1 MRTLTEWQS
10 KLALGPD
17 LPRPREMLTRSA
29 AEARE
34 FAEQLGVPV
43 VMKASGLSHKS
54 DQGGVR
60 VGVLGIEVPLH
71 WDRLAALGD
80 GTVLIA
86 EQVRGELELSLG
98 GTRDKQ
104 FGPVL
109 SIGIRGIPTELQ
121 PDVSYLRAPPAPG
134 ELEKAISRLRGA
146 ALLNGH
152 RGRRVVD
159 RAGLSGILDAI
170 SRLLIEDER
179 VLEVDCDPVIVSRGR
194 PVVADAQVVRRR

>member
-1 MRTLTEWQS
+1 VKTLTEWQS

-17 LPRPREMLTRSA
+17 LPRPREALTRSA
-29 AEARE
+29 AEARD
-34 FAEQLGVPV
+34 FADGLGVPV
-43 VMKASGLSHKS
+43 VMKASGLPHKS

-71 WDRLAALGD
+71 WDQLAALGD

-86 EQVRGELELSLG
+86 EQVRGELELILG
-98 GTRDKQ
+98 GIRDKQ

-109 SIGIRGIPTELQ
+109 SIGIGGIAAEVEA
-121 PDVSYLRAPPAPG
+121 DVSFLLAPPAPG

-146 ALLNGH
+146 LLLNGH

-159 RAGLSGILDAI
+159 RSGLSAILDAI
-170 SRLLIEDER
+170 GRLLIEDER
-179 VLEVDCDPVIVSRGR
+179 VLEVDCNPVIVSQGR
-194 PVVADAQVVRRR
+194 PVVVDALVVRRR

>member
-1 MRTLTEWQS
+1 VKTLTEWQS

-17 LPRPREMLTRSA
+17 LPRPREALTRSA
-29 AEARE
+29 AEARD
-34 FAEQLGVPV
+34 FADGLGVPV

-60 VGVLGIEVPLH
+60 VGVLGIEVPLY

-86 EQVRGELELSLG
+86 EQVRGELELILG
-98 GTRDKQ
+98 GIRDKQ

-109 SIGIRGIPTELQ
+109 SIGIGGIAAEVEA
-121 PDVSYLRAPPAPG
+121 DVSFLLAPPAPG

-146 ALLNGH
+146 VLLNGH
-152 RGRRVVD
+152 RSRRVVD
-159 RAGLSGILDAI
+159 RSGLSAILDAI
-170 SRLLIEDER
+170 GRLLIEDER
-179 VLEVDCDPVIVSRGR
+179 VLEVDCNPVIVSQGR
-194 PVVADAQVVRRR
+194 PVVVDALVVRRR

>member
-1 MRTLTEWQS
+1 VKTLTEWQS

-17 LPRPREMLTRSA
+17 LPRPKEMLTRSA
-29 AEARE
+29 AEARD
-34 FAEQLGVPV
+34 FADKLGAPI

-54 DQGGVR
+54 DHGGVR

-80 GTVLIA
+80 GTVLVA
-86 EQVRGELELSLG
+86 EQLRGELELILG
-98 GTRDKQ
+98 GLRDKQ

-109 SIGIRGIPTELQ
+109 SIGIGGIAAEVQ
-121 PDVSYLRAPPAPG
+121 PDVSFLLAPPVPG

-146 ALLNGH
+146 VLLNGH

-159 RAGLSGILDAI
+159 RAGLSSILDAI

-179 VLEVDCDPVIVSRGR
+179 VLEVDCNPVIVTQGK
-194 PVVADAQVVRRR
+194 PVVADALVVRRR